1 MILSNHPGLT
11 DTIALFSGIPRTDLR
26 VLASTR
32 PFLEALTATSRYL
45 IYIPETGQ
53 GRLDPLRASAAH
65 LRAGGAIL
73 TFPAGKIEPDPASL
87 PGAVETL
94 EEWIPSI
101 GLFARLVP
109 ETQIVPVIV
118 SGVLARE
125 TLVHPLTRLRRE
137 RLDRERLAAAIQ
149 LAASVLRPDL
159 WRVTVRIR
167 FAPPIPA
174 AELAPLRDPEAIT
187 RAITARIRPFLEEII
202 RCDAGKT

>member
-1 MILSNHPGLT
+1 M
-11 DTIALFSGIPRTDLR
+11 
-26 VLASTR
+26 
-32 PFLEALTATSRYL
+32 
-45 IYIPETGQ
+45 
-53 GRLDPLRASAAH
+53 
-65 LRAGGAIL
+65 
-73 TFPAGKIEPDPASL
+73 
-87 PGAVETL
+87 
-94 EEWIPSI
+94 
-101 GLFARLVP
+101 P